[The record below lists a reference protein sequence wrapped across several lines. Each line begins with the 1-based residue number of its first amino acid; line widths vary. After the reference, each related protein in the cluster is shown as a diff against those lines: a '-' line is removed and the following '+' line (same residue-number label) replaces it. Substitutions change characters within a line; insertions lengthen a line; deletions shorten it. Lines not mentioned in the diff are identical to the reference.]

1 MKIMLAL
8 MAVLS
13 LTAAFVPEALVP
25 AASAQSTPPA
35 SAEKPAAAMKPKAA
49 PAEEA
54 ASKNPSVAEKAQKC
68 LKIEDLTMDRLN
80 CYDAAVKPQPN
91 PNPPPVK
98 GILDCRHIVD
108 INERLGCYN
117 GFAVQIPKFTH

>member
-1 MKIMLAL
+1 MRIKLAL
-8 MAVLS
+8 IAALS
-13 LTAAFVPEALVP
+13 LTASFAPEALISP
-25 AASAQSTPPA
+25 ASAQSTPPA
-35 SAEKPAAAMKPKAA
+35 SAEKPAAPMKPKAA
-49 PAEEA
+49 PTAEV

-68 LKIEDLTMDRLN
+68 LKIEDESMDRLN

>member
-1 MKIMLAL
+1 LI
-8 MAVLS
+8 S
-13 LTAAFVPEALVP
+13 P
-25 AASAQSTPPA
+25 ASAQSTPPA
-35 SAEKPAAAMKPKAA
+35 SAEKPTAPMKPKAA
-49 PAEEA
+49 PTAEV

-68 LKIEDLTMDRLN
+68 LKIEDESMDRLN